1 MTAGLIGADPAE
13 LGPFGDHLRHERG
26 RAQRELTKGLRSA
39 RFTRLG
45 QDWRDTLDDA
55 ATAGRRKPTAGAL
68 AARSIAAVHE
78 RVLASGGA
86 ITATS
91 PPQSLHDLRKRCKEL
106 RYALEIFAS
115 LQAPGAQWRA
125 VRELKGLQ
133 DCLGEFQDTDVQR
146 GELRAFAVQM
156 LGQRRA
162 PAETLLAMGEIAA
175 GLARRQQ
182 RARAQFA
189 GLWAE
194 FASPAGQARI
204 RPLTRPAPP

>member
-1 MTAGLIGADPAE
+1 
-13 LGPFGDHLRHERG
+13 
-26 RAQRELTKGLRSA
+26 
-39 RFTRLG
+39 
-45 QDWRDTLDDA
+45 
-55 ATAGRRKPTAGAL
+55 
-68 AARSIAAVHE
+68 
-78 RVLASGGA
+78 VLASGGA